1 MKTLSASIALL
12 FVSAALW
19 VSHLPSPHPI
29 NGSFLVMC
37 AATGMTLKALAQVE
51 VTKR

>member
-12 FVSAALW
+12 FVSAGLW
-19 VSHLPSPHPI
+19 ITHLPSPNPI

-37 AATGMTLKALAQVE
+37 AATGMTLKALTQLEA
-51 VTKR
+51 TKL